1 MNLLEQC
8 RKWDENDEFQKIV
21 DTLEAM
27 PAGERTPEM
36 DSELARAY
44 NSLAQT
50 ENRELFEKAIALL
63 KPHEEYFKGDHC
75 WNYRMGYSYY
85 YMDQEGLALRYF
97 EQALE
102 ARPGDKDTQ
111 ELIDDCR
118 RRLALPRFEKN
129 FRERT
134 EEAWAAFSQ
143 IEVELREIIDNDKLR
158 ERGKE
163 IMEKCGKALELAIT
177 APSFELGFDGVKY
190 ELILSAE
197 GSRSGL
203 FPLVYFRRHAPASVL
218 EHWNILVGRRSEGDF
233 SLRIGDIEVRAEDVQ
248 VWTEPIEDD
257 RVALTLFCEKLLPI
271 LHTDENKVWWLL
283 STLIDQMLGEV
294 NAIALIGKLDVAEHP
309 KERESFALCTLRMT
323 LQDMGYRFW
332 DDAQDYLENSYIAY
346 ELKPLKDPEADWR
359 LDVYTG
365 SSRLPILI
373 NEYINAESGVMDEYH
388 KDGITAGFLCYP
400 VDGFEG
406 ENRAEQLLKF
416 RDALKEAIQE
426 YAGDDAVTFLGGAT
440 GLYYGYL
447 DFIAWDLPIIL
458 DTARDFFAETDLT
471 WGGFHVFRRNLGAV
485 RLWEQEKEPEVN
497 PETGSLLSKQDIETL
512 DSFDD
517 GVSGY
522 FGQMLGWLDDFIK
535 QGVQERKFTQH
546 QAQQDLQ
553 IALWYSFACNN
564 LDEYRFYY
572 KAAQWMKHSEKNA
585 KGCSMWYYRYSVAL
599 MYCGQL
605 EEALNYA
612 EKGIQEEPDYPWIW
626 LQVGKLRSHFGDK
639 VGALDAVAHGLDL
652 EPGDYEFLT
661 LKKEIE
667 EGAPL
672 EQMEYHWINP
682 DADQNLQQ
690 GLDEDADDKQRS
702 ISCIT
707 VNKEGLEG
715 FWEIFGPKPEQYMP
729 NAPFTQFPYTVNDHT
744 VELVFQMNEG
754 GMSKLHKA
762 WLKQLKAWLQDE
774 LWLERK
780 HPDGRPACLDA
791 ALVGLDYRIG
801 LLYKLTETDEYF
813 QIFLNP
819 DGTEVDDAFWSSAES
834 NEPELYTDDEM
845 SAIEQHINRTF
856 GEFDYVFHEL
866 VSPDI
871 HVDICMVPP
880 AEERNY
886 CTLVT
891 MGMGAH
897 LMNVPEE
904 LSDYRLERAEL
915 AIALPPEWKLD
926 KESMNDERWYWPVRL
941 LKDMARLP
949 ILSNTW
955 LGWGHTMDNQK
966 PFSEDTGLCAAILVG
981 LQNVKDDCCFCPLP
995 DGSEVNFYQVIPLY
1009 RQELEY
1015 KLEHDAG
1022 ALIEQMEDVDFVV
1035 YPNRPNSMDSS
1046 K

>member
-1 MNLLEQC
+1 M
-8 RKWDENDEFQKIV
+8 
-21 DTLEAM
+21 
-27 PAGERTPEM
+27 
-36 DSELARAY
+36 
-44 NSLAQT
+44 
-50 ENRELFEKAIALL
+50 
-63 KPHEEYFKGDHC
+63 
-75 WNYRMGYSYY
+75 
-85 YMDQEGLALRYF
+85 
-97 EQALE
+97 
-102 ARPGDKDTQ
+102 
-111 ELIDDCR
+111 
-118 RRLALPRFEKN
+118 
-129 FRERT
+129 
-134 EEAWAAFSQ
+134 
-143 IEVELREIIDNDKLR
+143 
-158 ERGKE
+158 
-163 IMEKCGKALELAIT
+163 
-177 APSFELGFDGVKY
+177 
-190 ELILSAE
+190 
-197 GSRSGL
+197 
-203 FPLVYFRRHAPASVL
+203 
-218 EHWNILVGRRSEGDF
+218 
-233 SLRIGDIEVRAEDVQ
+233 
-248 VWTEPIEDD
+248 
-257 RVALTLFCEKLLPI
+257 
-271 LHTDENKVWWLL
+271 
-283 STLIDQMLGEV
+283 
-294 NAIALIGKLDVAEHP
+294 
-309 KERESFALCTLRMT
+309 
-323 LQDMGYRFW
+323 
-332 DDAQDYLENSYIAY
+332 
-346 ELKPLKDPEADWR
+346 
-359 LDVYTG
+359 
-365 SSRLPILI
+365 
-373 NEYINAESGVMDEYH
+373 
-388 KDGITAGFLCYP
+388 
-400 VDGFEG
+400 
-406 ENRAEQLLKF
+406 
-416 RDALKEAIQE
+416 
-426 YAGDDAVTFLGGAT
+426 
-440 GLYYGYL
+440 
-447 DFIAWDLPIIL
+447 
-458 DTARDFFAETDLT
+458 
-471 WGGFHVFRRNLGAV
+471 
-485 RLWEQEKEPEVN
+485 
-497 PETGSLLSKQDIETL
+497 
-512 DSFDD
+512 
-517 GVSGY
+517 
-522 FGQMLGWLDDFIK
+522 
-535 QGVQERKFTQH
+535 
-546 QAQQDLQ
+546 
-553 IALWYSFACNN
+553 
-564 LDEYRFYY
+564 
-572 KAAQWMKHSEKNA
+572 
-585 KGCSMWYYRYSVAL
+585 
-599 MYCGQL
+599 
-605 EEALNYA
+605 
-612 EKGIQEEPDYPWIW
+612 
-626 LQVGKLRSHFGDK
+626 
-639 VGALDAVAHGLDL
+639 
-652 EPGDYEFLT
+652 
-661 LKKEIE
+661 
-667 EGAPL
+667 

-949 ILSNTW
+949 ILSDTW